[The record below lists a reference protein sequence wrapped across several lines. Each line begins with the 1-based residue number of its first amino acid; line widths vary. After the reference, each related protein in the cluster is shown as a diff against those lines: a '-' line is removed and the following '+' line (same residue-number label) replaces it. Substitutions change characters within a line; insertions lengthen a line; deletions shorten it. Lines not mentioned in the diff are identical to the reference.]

1 MGAQGSFLEVGG
13 EAAGVFFG
21 WLKLE
26 NMSGGEVKE
35 EFFLICTRCMI
46 SMIIHAWWYWKSE
59 HIYWKSIAI

>member
-35 EFFLICTRCMI
+35 EFFFICTRCMI
-46 SMIIHAWWYWKSE
+46 SMIIHA
-59 HIYWKSIAI
+59 